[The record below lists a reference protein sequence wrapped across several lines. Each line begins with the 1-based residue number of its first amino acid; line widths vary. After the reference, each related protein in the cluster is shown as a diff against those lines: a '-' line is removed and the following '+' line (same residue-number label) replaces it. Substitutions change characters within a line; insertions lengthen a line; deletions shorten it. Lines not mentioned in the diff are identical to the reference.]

1 MVHLTVFENFTQ
13 ALSEW
18 NALEQKSSQSVTKC
32 CFTAWSSLNFKTC
45 SSQPSGQ
52 IQCRIVD
59 CMRACVCVFATVSRL
74 IRPTKETT
82 APFFSRSFLIYGL
95 LFRETY
101 DIHPAINYLIVI
113 YWESLIV
120 RRVAG
125 LPFLKFGVYASVS
138 VYISKVLCAMQ
149 KSAFIH
155 WNEVRL
161 ANQR

>member
-1 MVHLTVFENFTQ
+1 MVFLGGGNVSDTLN
-13 ALSEW
+13 SS
-18 NALEQKSSQSVTKC
+18 NQKNDRTIRY
-32 CFTAWSSLNFKTC
+32 SLFFK
-45 SSQPSGQ
+45 
-52 IQCRIVD
+52 V
-59 CMRACVCVFATVSRL
+59 A
-74 IRPTKETT
+74 
-82 APFFSRSFLIYGL
+82 RSFLIYGL

-155 WNEVRL
+155 
-161 ANQR
+161 